1 MTVSTSSQCTI
12 AIGPAVTS
20 ATDTAAE
27 FAALSYQNISQI
39 QDLGE
44 FGDASNDVSAAH
56 LTDGRTLH
64 QKGVFDAG
72 TMTVVMSYDR
82 TDAGQSALAAASAD
96 TTSANYAFRIT
107 LNDGV
112 DPTTVYFRGQ
122 VMRYRLA
129 PGGSDNV
136 IQAIAEIGIN
146 SVLVVA
152 DSGEEESIGADATVY
167 TADITSL
174 TADYFG

>member
-1 MTVSTSSQCTI
+1 M
-12 AIGPAVTS
+12 
-20 ATDTAAE
+20 
-27 FAALSYQNISQI
+27 SYQNIAQI
-39 QDLGE
+39 QDMGD

-72 TMTVVMSYDR
+72 TMTVIMSYDR
-82 TDAGQSALAAASAD
+82 TDAGQSALAALSS
-96 TTSANYAFRIT
+96 TSNYAFRIT

-122 VMRYRLA
+122 VMRYRLGVA
-129 PGGSDNV
+129 GADNV
-136 IQAIAEIGIN
+136 IPATAEIGIN
-146 SVLVVA
+146 SALVIA
-152 DSGEEESIGADATVY
+152 ESGEDESIGADATVY
-167 TADITSL
+167 TADITAL

>member
-1 MTVSTSSQCTI
+1 MAVSTSSQCTI

-39 QDLGE
+39 RDMGE
-44 FGDASNDVSAAH
+44 FGDASNDVQAAH
-56 LTDGRTLH
+56 LGDGRALH
-64 QKGVFDAG
+64 NKGVFDAG

-82 TDAGQSALAAASAD
+82 TDTGQDALVAALSS
-96 TTSANYAFRIT
+96 TSNYAFRIT

-122 VMRYRLA
+122 VMRYRIGVA
-129 PGGSDNV
+129 GADN
-136 IQAIAEIGIN
+136 AIPATAEIGIN
-146 SVLVVA
+146 SVLFTA
-152 DSGEEESIGADATVY
+152 ESGEDEAIGADATLY
-167 TADITSL
+167 TADITAL
-174 TADYFG
+174 TADYFGS